1 MIYIYIYI
9 IYIYIYIYIYT
20 YIKWNGFMA
29 ILKYKESHT
38 TLIDDKK

>member
-9 IYIYIYIYIYT
+9 IYIYIYIYI